1 MENIQILYIE
11 NSWKMWRIIGIHHR
25 SGTWHRIAYEHTT
38 CLVFCK
44 IWSEINFT
52 ERCFEDPI
60 SEKLCLWKWLEVAP
74 TNTTHIQI
82 MHHRKYS
89 SHVFMN
95 PEFSIFSCF
104 CEKEIVFKLK
114 NNSYFAFYNLSYF
127 LNENPFKYTDQSKR
141 QIGGKI

>member
-1 MENIQILYIE
+1 
-11 NSWKMWRIIGIHHR
+11 
-25 SGTWHRIAYEHTT
+25 
-38 CLVFCK
+38 
-44 IWSEINFT
+44 
-52 ERCFEDPI
+52 
-60 SEKLCLWKWLEVAP
+60 
-74 TNTTHIQI
+74 
-82 MHHRKYS
+82 MHHRKHS

-104 CEKEIVFKLK
+104 FEKEIVFKLK